1 MQKYST
7 AQQPEMTEVQKHDPS
22 CSSAATQLCGVTRMR
37 GKTQQQGN
45 SMYKL
50 HWLWIVSKT
59 EH

>member
-50 HWLWIVSKT
+50 HWL
-59 EH
+59 